1 MVYGDARQEG
11 DGLDAGEDLA
21 QERLIR
27 NISDTARW
35 VAMHRAIET
44 ERADALFRDPLA
56 RRLAGERGEEIV
68 RQFPRTG
75 EWSWALRTHLFDRA
89 VLAAVEQGCDTVV
102 NLATGF
108 DARPYRLALPER
120 LRWIEV
126 DLPELLREK
135 EEMLRGEKP
144 VCRLERVGLDLADV
158 AVRQAF
164 FARVGSTTRKA
175 LIVSE
180 GLLIYLDREEVLA
193 LGRDLAAVPAFRRWA
208 LDLASPGLLN
218 MVQKSWG
225 KRLAEGGSPPKFAP
239 AEGPAFFEAAGWK
252 VAEVHSIFQAA
263 KKAKRLPI
271 LLRLMGFLPESSG
284 KQGGRPWSAVCVL
297 ERAPST

>member
-1 MVYGDARQEG
+1 M
-11 DGLDAGEDLA
+11 A
-21 QERLIR
+21 QEPLIR

-44 ERADALFRDPLA
+44 ERPDALFRDPLA
-56 RRLAGERGEEIV
+56 RRLAGERGAEIV

-75 EWSWALRTHLFDRA
+75 EWSWALRTHLFDGAIRGA
-89 VLAAVEQGCDTVV
+89 VGQGCDTVV
-102 NLATGF
+102 NLAAGF
-108 DARPYRLALPER
+108 DARPYRLKLPET

-144 VCRLERVGLDLADV
+144 VCRLERVALDLGDV
-158 AVRQAF
+158 VARRTL
-164 FARVGSTTRKA
+164 FARVGSTMRKA

-180 GLLIYLDREEVLA
+180 GLLIYLEREEVLA
-193 LGRDLAAVPAFRRWA
+193 LGRDLAAVRAFRRWV
-208 LDLASPGLLN
+208 LDIASPGLLK

-225 KRLAEGGSPPKFAP
+225 ERLAQGESPPKFAP

-252 VAEVHSIFQAA
+252 AAEVHSVFQAA
-263 KKAKRLPI
+263 ARAKRLPF
-271 LLRLMGFLPESSG
+271 LLSLMAFLPESSG
-284 KQGGRPWSAVCVL
+284 KQGGRPWSGVCVL
-297 ERAPST
+297 DRRPVP

>member
-1 MVYGDARQEG
+1 M
-11 DGLDAGEDLA
+11 A
-21 QERLIR
+21 QEPLIR

-44 ERADALFRDPLA
+44 DRPDALFRDRLA
-56 RRLAGERGEEIV
+56 RKLAGERGEEIV

-75 EWSWALRTHLFDRA
+75 EWSWALRTYLFDRA
-89 VLAAVEQGCDTVV
+89 ILAAVGQGCDTVV
-102 NLATGF
+102 NLAAGF
-108 DARPYRLALPER
+108 DARPYRLAVPQT

-144 VCRLERVGLDLADV
+144 VCRLERVPLDLADV
-158 AVRQAF
+158 AARRTL
-164 FARVGSTTRKA
+164 FARIGSMTRKA

-180 GLLIYLDREEVLA
+180 GLLIYLEREDVLA

-208 LDLASPGLLN
+208 LDIASPGLLR

-225 KRLAEGGSPPKFAP
+225 QRLAEGGSPPKFAP
-239 AEGPAFFEAAGWK
+239 PEGPAFFEAAGWK
-252 VAEVHSIFQAA
+252 VAEVHSVFQAA
-263 KKAKRLPI
+263 RKVKRLPF
-271 LLRLMGFLPESSG
+271 LLSLMAFLPESSG
-284 KQGGRPWSAVCVL
+284 KQGGRPWSGVCVL
-297 ERAPST
+297 ERPLAPQLAISSGASS

>member
-1 MVYGDARQEG
+1 M
-11 DGLDAGEDLA
+11 A
-21 QERLIR
+21 QEPLIR

-44 ERADALFRDPLA
+44 ERPDALFRDPFA

-89 VLAAVEQGCDTVV
+89 ILAAVEQGCDTVV
-102 NLATGF
+102 NLAAGLDT
-108 DARPYRLALPER
+108 RPYRLTLPVT

-126 DLPELLREK
+126 DLPRILEEK

-144 VCRLERVGLDLADV
+144 VCRLERVALDLADV
-158 AVRQAF
+158 TARRVL

-175 LIVSE
+175 LIISE
-180 GLLIYLDREEVLA
+180 GLLMYLAREEVLS
-193 LGRDLAAVPAFRRWA
+193 LGRDLAAVPAFRRWV
-208 LDLASPGLLN
+208 LDIASPGLLK

-225 KRLAEGGSPPKFAP
+225 ERLAEGRSPPKFAP

-252 VAEVHSIFQAA
+252 AAEVHSVLQAA
-263 KKAKRLPI
+263 AKARRLPL
-271 LLRLMGFLPESSG
+271 LLRLVAYLPESSS
-284 KQGGRPWSAVCVL
+284 KQGERPWSGVCVL
-297 ERAPST
+297 ERAAAP